1 MYRRDSAGGRRGG
14 LGSLGGYTP
23 GDSVLAH
30 TRSAGTLLPGN
41 SILTFQMHYTPFGRA
56 VTDHSRIGIYLHDA
70 PPRYEA
76 RVAILANTR
85 IRIPAETASYSA
97 SAARTFDEAV
107 RIYSLLP
114 HAHYRGI
121 KSRFEAIFPDGRTE
135 VLLSVPNYDFNWQT
149 NYVLREPK
157 YLPAGTTVVITF
169 WWDNSSRNPANPDSS
184 VDVIWGLQSWDEMLV
199 GWITYS
205 EVE

>member
-1 MYRRDSAGGRRGG
+1 
-14 LGSLGGYTP
+14 
-23 GDSVLAH
+23 
-30 TRSAGTLLPGN
+30 
-41 SILTFQMHYTPFGRA
+41 
-56 VTDHSRIGIYLHDA
+56 
-70 PPRYEA
+70 
-76 RVAILANTR
+76 
-85 IRIPAETASYSA
+85 
-97 SAARTFDEAV
+97 
-107 RIYSLLP
+107 SLLP

-169 WWDNSSRNPANPDSS
+169 WWDNSSRNPANPDAS